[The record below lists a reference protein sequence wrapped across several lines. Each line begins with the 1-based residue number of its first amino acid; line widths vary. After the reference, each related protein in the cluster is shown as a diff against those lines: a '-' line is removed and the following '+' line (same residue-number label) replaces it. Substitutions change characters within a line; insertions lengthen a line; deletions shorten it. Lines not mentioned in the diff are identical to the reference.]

1 MRIGF
6 ISAGVVQEVS
16 MCELELAD
24 RWAAHLGCDAW
35 LHLPDDDLARL
46 RRLVPGAT
54 VAKVDAARVAGSLG
68 LDAGKIGTI
77 TPPPAEA

>member
-6 ISAGVVQEVS
+6 IEAGVVQQVS
-16 MCELELAD
+16 MCEIDLAD

-35 LHLPDDDLARL
+35 LHLPDDDLTRL

-54 VAKVDAARVAGSLG
+54 VAGVAAARVAGSLG
-68 LDAGKIGTI
+68 LDASKIGAI
-77 TPPPAEA
+77 TPPPEA